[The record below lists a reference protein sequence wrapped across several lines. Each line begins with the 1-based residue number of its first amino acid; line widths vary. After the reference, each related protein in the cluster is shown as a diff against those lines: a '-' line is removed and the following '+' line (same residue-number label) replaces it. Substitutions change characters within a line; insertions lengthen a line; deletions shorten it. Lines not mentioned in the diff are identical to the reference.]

1 MPADGNCMFH
11 AVADQLRHQRHCD
24 ACDASTLRARAV
36 AHMRKNPDV
45 FADFVLEDFPSYLR
59 RMSRSGTWGDNAVLF
74 AIACMLDVEVHVVSA
89 AHDTVTRVAR
99 DDASVPRTVLTLRHD
114 GTHYDSLV

>member
-11 AVADQLRHQRHCD
+11 AVADQLRQQRHCD

-45 FADFVLEDFPSYLR
+45 FAAFVLEEFLTYLERMR
-59 RMSRSGTWGDNAVLF
+59 RPGTWGDNAVLF
-74 AIACMLDVEVHVVSA
+74 AIACMLDVEVHVESA
-89 AHDTVTRVAR
+89 AHGTVTRVAR
-99 DDASVPRTVLTLRHD
+99 DHAAVPRTVLTLRHD